1 VGSISPW
8 GCKNLGNPYGPCFF
22 QLFIVY
28 PIIFFTRKRSNLH
41 ENVTVF
47 PSCRDKFSI
56 EWHGTR
62 WFSLFPVKYWPFRYT
77 LGTKT
82 GDIHFLTKKEDN
94 FSCGWQKKIEFTS
107 GGKKSP
113 EDLCHILFSSMQ
125 IHFLIWNALCG
136 IENGCFDGIAGLKYV
151 VCI

>member
-1 VGSISPW
+1 MGSISPW

-28 PIIFFTRKRSNLH
+28 PIIFFYAETKQFTRKCYSVSFLPWQVFH
-41 ENVTVF
+41 WVTWNKMIFIVPCQILAF
-47 PSCRDKFSI
+47 Q
-56 EWHGTR
+56 
-62 WFSLFPVKYWPFRYT
+62 YT